1 MRGGWWVCSL
11 TLNRPKPLNAP
22 NLDVIQSLTPIL
34 KDWEA
39 LKDGVQV
46 VVIKGEGGKAF
57 CAGGDMQKHFFVEEY

>member
-1 MRGGWWVCSL
+1 M
-11 TLNRPKPLNAP
+11 P
-22 NLDVIQSLTPIL
+22 PIL